1 MEYGAQMG
9 DSDPTEDGDPMVG
22 PVVGCRSCG
31 GRLAVTMADLG
42 LQPASNAFLDS
53 QAAIQH
59 EKRYPLRAKVCETCK
74 LVQLDYD
81 VAPQEL
87 FGNYVYFSSYS
98 DQWLAHAKAYCEMA
112 QQRFALGSASLVVE
126 LASNDGYLLKNF
138 LKMGIPVL
146 GIDPSDTVAAAAE
159 KIGVPTLVRFF
170 GESVAKELVQQG
182 RQADLIIGNNVLAHV
197 PQLNEFVAGI
207 VLLLRPSGSVTIEF
221 PHLLELIQ
229 QVEFDTIYHEHYSYF
244 SLYAIEQVFRRHH
257 LRIHDL
263 ERLSTH
269 GGSLRIFASH
279 ADRSDLQD
287 SASLRDVRAQ
297 EAAAGLADLSTYTQF
312 AKRVDECRDSL
323 REFLAGAKRDHKR
336 VAAYGAAAKGNTL
349 LNFCGVTPQDIA
361 FVADRSPHK
370 QHKLLPGTHI
380 PVVSPEALMAAKP
393 DYVLILPWNL
403 RDEIRLQLDGIK
415 AWGGRFVTPVP
426 LIRVDDAR

>member
-1 MEYGAQMG
+1 
-9 DSDPTEDGDPMVG
+9 MVG
-22 PVVGCRSCG
+22 LVAGCRSCG
-31 GRLAVTMADLG
+31 GRLTVTMADLG

-53 QAAIQH
+53 QAAISQ

-81 VAPQEL
+81 VAPEEL

-98 DQWLAHAKAYCEMA
+98 DDWLAHAKAYCHMA
-112 QQRFALGSASLVVE
+112 QKRFDLSPSSLVVE

-170 GESVAKELVQQG
+170 GEKVARELAQQG

-197 PQLNEFVAGI
+197 PQLNDFVAGI
-207 VLLLRPSGSVTIEF
+207 GLLLRPSGSVTIEF
-221 PHLLELIQ
+221 PHLLELIRH
-229 QVEFDTIYHEHYSYF
+229 VEFDTIYHEHYSYF
-244 SLYAIEQVFRRHH
+244 SLYAIEQVFHRHN
-257 LRIHDL
+257 LRIYDV

-279 ADRSDLQD
+279 AGRTDLKD
-287 SASLRDVRAQ
+287 STQLGEVRAQ
-297 EAAAGLADLSTYTQF
+297 EAAAGLAELATYMQF
-312 AKRVDECRDSL
+312 AERVDECRESL
-323 REFLAGAKRDHKR
+323 REFLAGAKRDGKR
-336 VAAYGAAAKGNTL
+336 IAAYGAAAKGNTL
-349 LNFCGVTPQDIA
+349 LNFCGVTPRDIS
-361 FVADRSPHK
+361 FVADRNPHK
-370 QHKLLPGTHI
+370 QNKLLPGTHI
-380 PVVSPEALMAAKP
+380 PVVSPEHLMQAKP

-403 RDEIRLQLDGIK
+403 RDEIRQQLDGIK

-426 LIRVDDAR
+426 LVRVFDAQ